1 MMGIFTRVSSQ
12 MLELSST
19 LRSTEI
25 QPQQLLMFTHLLMA
39 SVATIKESVED
50 SCFRTH
56 PLLDVE

>member
-1 MMGIFTRVSSQ
+1 MMGIFTQVSSQ

-25 QPQQLLMFTHLLMA
+25 QSQQLLMFTHLLMA

-50 SCFRTH
+50 SCF
-56 PLLDVE
+56 